1 MTKYIQSNYKH
12 YYWHR
17 WATTNTNRCC
27 L

>member
-1 MTKYIQSNYKH
+1 MTKYIQSDYKH